1 MLKKR
6 AIGLSSRV
14 RQRVKG
20 GGIRLKRPLVIGAL
34 SALMLAL
41 FTLPSVAD
49 PVVPAEGEAPPVS
62 PETEPLPAEG
72 GSPST
77 TGDACLAQ
85 ALDPTSCRGVSEIP
99 AYDCSTGVES
109 AQRPELC
116 EGSGTQDLPT
126 VQLAALIAATDAV
139 ADAAAD
145 SSSGTV
151 APPAAYAAA
160 LDAAKEAAREAGA
173 GEETAGTVAEAAA
186 QIAAMGS
193 LGEEAAE
200 EATAED
206 GSSAVDGAA
215 AYMAALA
222 AARDAGAEEE
232 AAPTAA
238 ARAGANLSDKAPE
251 SGEAGTSGDE
261 TSVSENRAS
270 PAKNEVATAAEDEAP
285 DEGEAAPA
293 NGYGAGNSATD
304 VGPAMGGIPPLV
316 FEGGALLVTVGVV
329 GLLVLRRRLVL

>member
-1 MLKKR
+1 
-6 AIGLSSRV
+6 
-14 RQRVKG
+14 
-20 GGIRLKRPLVIGAL
+20 LKRPLVIGAL
-34 SALMLAL
+34 SAIMLAL
-41 FTLPSVAD
+41 FTLPSLAD
-49 PVVPAEGEAPPVS
+49 PVVPAEGEAPPVP
-62 PETEPLPAEG
+62 PETQPLPAEDE
-72 GSPST
+72 PPAT
-77 TGDACLAQ
+77 TADACPAQ
-85 ALDPTSCRGVSEIP
+85 ALDPTSCQGLPETP
-99 AYDCSTGVES
+99 PYDCSTGVES
-109 AQRPELC
+109 AQGPELC
-116 EGSGTQDLPT
+116 ESGSTQDLQT
-126 VQLAALIAATDAV
+126 VELAALMAATDAV
-139 ADAAAD
+139 ADAAAN

-215 AYMAALA
+215 AYLAALS
-222 AARDAGAEEE
+222 AAREAGAEEE
-232 AAPTAA
+232 PAPTAA
-238 ARAGANLSDKAPE
+238 VRAGATDKAPE
-251 SGEAGTSGDE
+251 SGEAGTSGDQ

-270 PAKNEVATAAEDEAP
+270 PAKAEVATAAEDEAP
-285 DEGEAAPA
+285 DRGEATPA
-293 NGYGAGNSATD
+293 NDYGAGKVAAD
-304 VGPAMGGIPPLV
+304 VGPSVQGIPPLV